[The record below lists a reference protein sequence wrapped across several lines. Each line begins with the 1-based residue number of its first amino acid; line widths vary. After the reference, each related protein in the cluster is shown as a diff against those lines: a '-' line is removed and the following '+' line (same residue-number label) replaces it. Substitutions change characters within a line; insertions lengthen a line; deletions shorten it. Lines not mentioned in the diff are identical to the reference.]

1 MVRIAILLLC
11 LMPVAVGLLG
21 AILPALGWFPPLG
34 EYHFSFQPFVNFF
47 AQPGLRRS
55 LYLSLS
61 VGLLATF
68 LSYWLAMFLLAILY
82 GQGCARFLF
91 RLISP
96 LLSVPHITIAVG
108 FLFLLQPSGWLSRL
122 FSPWLTGW
130 QRPPNLNIVPDENAF
145 VLVLALIAKELPFL
159 LLMGLSALSQIKVR
173 PLLDTAASLGYGP
186 LAGWMHLVQP
196 QLAAR
201 LRLAV
206 LIVMVFSISVVD
218 MAILLAPSTPA
229 PLAVRILTWFRDP
242 DLSYQF
248 IAAAAAVMQLAC
260 ALLACVIWV
269 GTDKAILFLIAR
281 LSAAGQRFSRLPSS
295 FVSALKKGGV
305 IVAVWPCA
313 MACFGMLAAL
323 IWAFADIWRYPSALP
338 DEWGLNAWKY
348 AYISLGQATLNSL
361 VLGLV
366 TAAICVSLALLWL
379 QTETAKGDKHAER
392 LIYIPLLL
400 PQIAFLFGMQI
411 LLIWLG
417 FDGFF
422 LALLWAHSLFV
433 FPYVMLSLA
442 PTWRR
447 FDARYLAIAATLGAG
462 PLRRFLAIKLAMMTL
477 PVLTAFAVGF
487 AVSSALYLPTIF
499 ASNGRVMTLTTE
511 AVTLA
516 AGAGRQN
523 LGIASLMQMAL
534 PLCVFLICDRVAR
547 VRLARFSFFK
557 L

>member
-1 MVRIAILLLC
+1 MVRLSILLLC
-11 LMPVAVGLLG
+11 LLPVGAGLLG
-21 AILPALGWFPPLG
+21 AILPAIGWFPPLG
-34 EYHFSFQPFVNFF
+34 ATSFSLQPFADFF
-47 AQPGLRRS
+47 SEPGLHRS
-55 LYLSLS
+55 LWLSISIALIS
-61 VGLLATF
+61 TF
-68 LSYWLAMFLLAILY
+68 LSFWLAMFLLAIFY
-82 GQGCARFLF
+82 GRGGAGFLF

-130 QRPPNLNIVPDENAF
+130 SRPPNLNIVPDENGL
-145 VLVLALIAKELPFL
+145 VLVLALVAKELPFL

-173 PLLDTAASLGYGP
+173 PLLDTAAALGYGP
-186 LAGWMHLVQP
+186 LAGWLHLVQP
-196 QLAAR
+196 QLTAR

-218 MAILLAPSTPA
+218 MAIILAPSTPA

-248 IAAAAAVMQLAC
+248 VAAAAAVMQLAC
-260 ALLACVIWV
+260 ALLACAIWIAV
-269 GTDKAILFLIAR
+269 DRGVFAGLAR
-281 LSAAGQRFSRLPSS
+281 LSAAGWRFNSLPSRY
-295 FVSALKKGGV
+295 VNILKKAG
-305 IVAVWPCA
+305 IMLAISPCA
-313 MACFGMLAAL
+313 LAALGMLAAL
-323 IWAFADIWRYPSALP
+323 IWAFADVWRYPSALP
-338 DEWGLNAWKY
+338 DKWGLAAWEY
-348 AYISLGQATLNSL
+348 AYISLGNAAVNSL
-361 VLGLV
+361 ILGLV
-366 TAAICVSLALLWL
+366 SAAICVMLALLWL
-379 QTETAKGDKHAER
+379 QTETGAQDRHAER

-417 FDGFF
+417 FDGLF
-422 LALLWAHSLFV
+422 LALVWAHSLFV

-442 PTWRR
+442 PSWRR

-462 PLRRFLAIKLAMMTL
+462 PVRRFLYIKLSMMTL

-523 LGIASLMQMAL
+523 LGIATLMQMIL
-534 PLCVFLICDRVAR
+534 PLLIFLACDRLAR
-547 VRLARFSFFK
+547 ARLARFSYFK